1 MVGYAEVKLY
11 VSESSNMS
19 EGGSSSDRSGAG
31 DIWEQSSG
39 LRWQLVHEQEERIPG
54 RSRSSSRRDG
64 PVDPGLSIQVAFG
77 KIYRELI
84 EEGSQGFLDCF
95 TEEESAAQEGSSI
108 VYHSDGNMLA
118 RYRFAVS
125 QH

>member
-19 EGGSSSDRSGAG
+19 EGGSSSDRSGTG
-31 DIWEQSSG
+31 DVWEQSSG
-39 LRWQLVHEQEERIPG
+39 LRWQLVQEQEERIPG

-77 KIYRELI
+77 R
-84 EEGSQGFLDCF
+84 
-95 TEEESAAQEGSSI
+95 
-108 VYHSDGNMLA
+108 NMKN
-118 RYRFAVS
+118 
-125 QH
+125 

>member
-1 MVGYAEVKLY
+1 
-11 VSESSNMS
+11 MS
-19 EGGSSSDRSGAG
+19 EGGNSSDRSGAG

-39 LRWQLVHEQEERIPG
+39 LRWQLVQEQEERIPG

-77 KIYRELI
+77 KIYRELR
-84 EEGSQGFLDCF
+84 EGSQGFLDCF

-118 RYRFAVS
+118 RYRFSVS
-125 QH
+125 QD

>member
-39 LRWQLVHEQEERIPG
+39 LRWQLVQEQEERIPG

-64 PVDPGLSIQVAFG
+64 PMAA
-77 KIYRELI
+77 
-84 EEGSQGFLDCF
+84 
-95 TEEESAAQEGSSI
+95 SAA
-108 VYHSDGNMLA
+108 
-118 RYRFAVS
+118 S
-125 QH
+125 QAKYYYCTTIKAKQLLE

>member
-1 MVGYAEVKLY
+1 MNVFLSGYFLLFIAGCALLGRLSTYNGRVRRGKTVY

-39 LRWQLVHEQEERIPG
+39 LRWQLVQEQEERIPG

-64 PVDPGLSIQVAFG
+64 PVDPGLSIQVVL
-77 KIYRELI
+77 KKKYK
-84 EEGSQGFLDCF
+84 
-95 TEEESAAQEGSSI
+95 
-108 VYHSDGNMLA
+108 N
-118 RYRFAVS
+118 
-125 QH
+125 